1 MGAQHE
7 ILNQEGLVAFEAR
20 AGRDGPGLDD
30 ALLMNGQIGALGAL
44 APAFA
49 RRTLLGRGLAGLLH
63 ATRLD
68 LGPAFEPL
76 ETGDLVPLG
85 RDGALQLGDLDHE
98 RNHQRLE
105 IRKRPRVQISG
116 QSHARNQSEITPA
129 GNPIRPD
136 FCSSYSDGPQ
146 GFVFAGFS
154 VRQWLSQRPPPWP
167 KFPPLPWPDFAPPCT
182 ITSPP
187 TSIEPPGPKP
197 SRPGPRSPPWP
208 LGHKPS
214 CDPPSCVLSRPEPIK
229 LTVPSASRS
238 DNSSDETRCHDARAT
253 AECLTFRAHKLLPN
267 QSGACFWDARAPV
280 WVRSAAW

>member
-7 ILNQEGLVAFEAR
+7 ILNHEGLVGFEAR

-49 RRTLLGRGLAGLLH
+49 RRTLLGQGLAGLLH
-63 ATRLD
+63 AARPD

-85 RDGALQLGDLDHE
+85 RDGALQLGALDHE
-98 RNHQRLE
+98 RNHQRPE

-136 FCSSYSDGPQ
+136 FRPSYLTIDLVIV
-146 GFVFAGFS
+146 FVEPFGTRAVLG
-154 VRQWLSQRPPPWP
+154 
-167 KFPPLPWPDFAPPCT
+167 PLP
-182 ITSPP
+182 I
-187 TSIEPPGPKP
+187 PGPVI
-197 SRPGPRSPPWP
+197 G
-208 LGHKPS
+208 L
-214 CDPPSCVLSRPEPIK
+214 VLLYAN
-229 LTVPSASRS
+229 LTLR
-238 DNSSDETRCHDARAT
+238 RG
-253 AECLTFRAHKLLPN
+253 LP
-267 QSGACFWDARAPV
+267 D
-280 WVRSAAW
+280 

>member
-7 ILNQEGLVAFEAR
+7 ILNHEGLVAFEAR

-49 RRTLLGRGLAGLLH
+49 RRTLLGQGLAGLLH
-63 ATRLD
+63 AARLD

-85 RDGALQLGDLDHE
+85 RDGALQLGALDHE
-98 RNHQRLE
+98 RNHQRPE

-136 FCSSYSDGPQ
+136 FCPSYSW
-146 GFVFAGFS
+146 ANS
-154 VRQWLSQRPPPWP
+154 RATRALSLAWR
-167 KFPPLPWPDFAPPCT
+167 
-182 ITSPP
+182 SPP
-187 TSIEPPGPKP
+187 TAPASSPAHGTRRRGCGTPRP
-197 SRPGPRSPPWP
+197 S
-208 LGHKPS
+208 PS
-214 CDPPSCVLSRPEPIK
+214 WV
-229 LTVPSASRS
+229 
-238 DNSSDETRCHDARAT
+238 NSRAT
-253 AECLTFRAHKLLPN
+253 RA
-267 QSGACFWDARAPV
+267 
-280 WVRSAAW
+280 

>member
-7 ILNQEGLVAFEAR
+7 ILNHEGLVAFEAR

-49 RRTLLGRGLAGLLH
+49 RRTLLGQGLAGLLH
-63 ATRLD
+63 AARLD

-85 RDGALQLGDLDHE
+85 RDGALQLGALDHE

-136 FCSSYSDGPQ
+136 FRPSYGLRPFGLGWLRNLNPDITRLI
-146 GFVFAGFS
+146 GFDPDIETAILASES
-154 VRQWLSQRPPPWP
+154 VSAFGESL
-167 KFPPLPWPDFAPPCT
+167 
-182 ITSPP
+182 
-187 TSIEPPGPKP
+187 
-197 SRPGPRSPPWP
+197 
-208 LGHKPS
+208 LG
-214 CDPPSCVLSRPEPIK
+214 
-229 LTVPSASRS
+229 
-238 DNSSDETRCHDARAT
+238 
-253 AECLTFRAHKLLPN
+253 AH
-267 QSGACFWDARAPV
+267 
-280 WVRSAAW
+280 

>member
-7 ILNQEGLVAFEAR
+7 ILNHEGLVAFEAR

-49 RRTLLGRGLAGLLH
+49 RRTLLGQGLAGLLH
-63 ATRLD
+63 AARLD

-85 RDGALQLGDLDHE
+85 RDGALQLGALDHE
-98 RNHQRLE
+98 RNHQRPE

-136 FCSSYSDGPQ
+136 FRPSYD
-146 GFVFAGFS
+146 A
-154 VRQWLSQRPPPWP
+154 
-167 KFPPLPWPDFAPPCT
+167 WPDAASSTRAP
-182 ITSPP
+182 
-187 TSIEPPGPKP
+187 E
-197 SRPGPRSPPWP
+197 W
-208 LGHKPS
+208 
-214 CDPPSCVLSRPEPIK
+214 
-229 LTVPSASRS
+229 
-238 DNSSDETRCHDARAT
+238 
-253 AECLTFRAHKLLPN
+253 FRARQRASVLLSETH
-267 QSGACFWDARAPV
+267 QIGASACNCNASDHRAAT
-280 WVRSAAW
+280 SAGLDGDEE

>member
-7 ILNQEGLVAFEAR
+7 ILNHEGLVAFEAR

-49 RRTLLGRGLAGLLH
+49 RRTLLGQGLAGLLH
-63 ATRLD
+63 AARLD

-85 RDGALQLGDLDHE
+85 RDGALQRGDLDHE
-98 RNHQRLE
+98 RNHQRPE

-136 FCSSYSDGPQ
+136 FRPSYRKSISIRTIGIERD
-146 GFVFAGFS
+146 
-154 VRQWLSQRPPPWP
+154 
-167 KFPPLPWPDFAPPCT
+167 PPLTGTLASVKRATREDSKNPLMAALLQWPR
-182 ITSPP
+182 
-187 TSIEPPGPKP
+187 G
-197 SRPGPRSPPWP
+197 
-208 LGHKPS
+208 
-214 CDPPSCVLSRPEPIK
+214 
-229 LTVPSASRS
+229 SRS
-238 DNSSDETRCHDARAT
+238 ANRTRSSTQWR
-253 AECLTFRAHKLLPN
+253 
-267 QSGACFWDARAPV
+267 
-280 WVRSAAW
+280 

>member
-7 ILNQEGLVAFEAR
+7 ILNHEGLVAFEAR

-30 ALLMNGQIGALGAL
+30 ALLMNSQIGALGAL

-49 RRTLLGRGLAGLLH
+49 RRTLLGQGLAGLLH
-63 ATRLD
+63 AARLD

-85 RDGALQLGDLDHE
+85 RDGALQLGALDHE

-136 FCSSYSDGPQ
+136 FRPSYG
-146 GFVFAGFS
+146 
-154 VRQWLSQRPPPWP
+154 
-167 KFPPLPWPDFAPPCT
+167 
-182 ITSPP
+182 
-187 TSIEPPGPKP
+187 PPGPELHQKC
-197 SRPGPRSPPWP
+197 G
-208 LGHKPS
+208 
-214 CDPPSCVLSRPEPIK
+214 
-229 LTVPSASRS
+229 
-238 DNSSDETRCHDARAT
+238 RAT
-253 AECLTFRAHKLLPN
+253 PGGRPTCGGTCGTEGLWRATLGSRARPTKAAPSDGRRGWPN
-267 QSGACFWDARAPV
+267 RTTPAC
-280 WVRSAAW
+280 AAV

>member
-49 RRTLLGRGLAGLLH
+49 RRTLLGQGLAGLLH
-63 ATRLD
+63 AARLD

-85 RDGALQLGDLDHE
+85 RDGALQLGALDHE
-98 RNHQRLE
+98 RNHQRPE

-136 FCSSYSDGPQ
+136 FRPSYPVLEAQLEGLKALIAEKERRISDLEADRDQ
-146 GFVFAGFS
+146 
-154 VRQWLSQRPPPWP
+154 L
-167 KFPPLPWPDFAPPCT
+167 
-182 ITSPP
+182 
-187 TSIEPPGPKP
+187 
-197 SRPGPRSPPWP
+197 
-208 LGHKPS
+208 
-214 CDPPSCVLSRPEPIK
+214 
-229 LTVPSASRS
+229 
-238 DNSSDETRCHDARAT
+238 RADRNRL
-253 AECLTFRAHKLLPN
+253 A
-267 QSGACFWDARAPV
+267 QSYQD
-280 WVRSAAW
+280 

>member
-7 ILNQEGLVAFEAR
+7 ILNHEGLVAFEAR

-49 RRTLLGRGLAGLLH
+49 RRTLLGQGLAGLLH
-63 ATRLD
+63 AARLD

-85 RDGALQLGDLDHE
+85 PDGALQLGALDHE

-136 FCSSYSDGPQ
+136 FRPSYTSWCEAAGIGGTNRIELVGAARCWTAFELARTCRVRCS
-146 GFVFAGFS
+146 
-154 VRQWLSQRPPPWP
+154 L
-167 KFPPLPWPDFAPPCT
+167 
-182 ITSPP
+182 
-187 TSIEPPGPKP
+187 
-197 SRPGPRSPPWP
+197 
-208 LGHKPS
+208 
-214 CDPPSCVLSRPEPIK
+214 
-229 LTVPSASRS
+229 
-238 DNSSDETRCHDARAT
+238 
-253 AECLTFRAHKLLPN
+253 
-267 QSGACFWDARAPV
+267 
-280 WVRSAAW
+280 

>member
-136 FCSSYSDGPQ
+136 FCSSYDSFETNLLICQ
-146 GFVFAGFS
+146 ELYLRTVSKLEF
-154 VRQWLSQRPPPWP
+154 
-167 KFPPLPWPDFAPPCT
+167 
-182 ITSPP
+182 
-187 TSIEPPGPKP
+187 
-197 SRPGPRSPPWP
+197 
-208 LGHKPS
+208 GH
-214 CDPPSCVLSRPEPIK
+214 
-229 LTVPSASRS
+229 
-238 DNSSDETRCHDARAT
+238 
-253 AECLTFRAHKLLPN
+253 FRL
-267 QSGACFWDARAPV
+267 
-280 WVRSAAW
+280 

>member
-7 ILNQEGLVAFEAR
+7 ILNHEGLVAFEAR

-49 RRTLLGRGLAGLLH
+49 RRTLLGQGLAGLLH
-63 ATRLD
+63 AARLD

-85 RDGALQLGDLDHE
+85 RDGALQLGALDHE
-98 RNHQRLE
+98 RNHQRPE

-136 FCSSYSDGPQ
+136 FRPSYASSRCRS
-146 GFVFAGFS
+146 
-154 VRQWLSQRPPPWP
+154 
-167 KFPPLPWPDFAPPCT
+167 LPTVHTCLQ
-182 ITSPP
+182 I
-187 TSIEPPGPKP
+187 P
-197 SRPGPRSPPWP
+197 SGWAWP
-208 LGHKPS
+208 LG
-214 CDPPSCVLSRPEPIK
+214 I
-229 LTVPSASRS
+229 
-238 DNSSDETRCHDARAT
+238 
-253 AECLTFRAHKLLPN
+253 
-267 QSGACFWDARAPV
+267 V
-280 WVRSAAW
+280 WGERDL

>member
-7 ILNQEGLVAFEAR
+7 ILNHEGLVAFEAR

-49 RRTLLGRGLAGLLH
+49 RRTLLDQGLAGLLH
-63 ATRLD
+63 AARLD

-85 RDGALQLGDLDHE
+85 RDGALQLGALDHE
-98 RNHQRLE
+98 RNHQRPE

-136 FCSSYSDGPQ
+136 FRPSYSTTLSESGQGPV
-146 GFVFAGFS
+146 G
-154 VRQWLSQRPPPWP
+154 
-167 KFPPLPWPDFAPPCT
+167 
-182 ITSPP
+182 
-187 TSIEPPGPKP
+187 
-197 SRPGPRSPPWP
+197 
-208 LGHKPS
+208 
-214 CDPPSCVLSRPEPIK
+214 LSRVA
-229 LTVPSASRS
+229 LG
-238 DNSSDETRCHDARAT
+238 NTRPRAI
-253 AECLTFRAHKLLPN
+253 
-267 QSGACFWDARAPV
+267 WM
-280 WVRSAAW
+280 